1 MSELAAAPSP
11 LARPWYREPML
22 WLVMTI
28 PAVTVVGGLATV
40 VLAHRHSDDVVADE
54 YRKEGLAVNRDPARD
69 RAAAELGVS
78 ASVSLR
84 GELLSVHLERGRA
97 GDPGQ
102 LVVVLSHA
110 TRAEH
115 DRLVPLRATPGGDY
129 AGTVPPLA
137 RGHWYLEVSPPDR
150 RWRLAGEF
158 TDAPAALELRP
169 GPAP

>member
-1 MSELAAAPSP
+1 MPELASSPAA
-11 LARPWYREPML
+11 ARPWYREPML
-22 WLVMTI
+22 WLVMAI
-28 PAVTVVGGLATV
+28 PALTVIGGLTTV
-40 VLAHRHSDDVVADE
+40 VLAHRHSDDVVADD

-69 RAAAELGVS
+69 RAAAELGVT
-78 ASVSLR
+78 ASVSLH
-84 GELLSVHLERGRA
+84 GGLLAVHLERGRA
-97 GDPGQ
+97 ADPGQ

-115 DRLVPLRATPGGDY
+115 DRLVPLRATAPGDY
-129 AGTVPPLA
+129 AGVVPPLA

-169 GPAP
+169 GPVP

>member
-1 MSELAAAPSP
+1 MSDLAAAPSALP
-11 LARPWYREPML
+11 RPWYREPML
-22 WLVMTI
+22 WLVITI
-28 PAVTVVGGLATV
+28 PALTVIGGITTV
-40 VLAHRHSDDVVADE
+40 VLAHRHSDDVVADD
-54 YRKEGLAVNRDPARD
+54 YRKEGLAVNRDPVRD
-69 RAAAELGVS
+69 RAAAELGVA

-84 GELLSVHLERGRA
+84 GELLTVRLARGRA
-97 GDPGQ
+97 AEPGQ

-115 DRLVPLRATPGGDY
+115 DRLVPLRATATGDY

-169 GPAP
+169 GPVP